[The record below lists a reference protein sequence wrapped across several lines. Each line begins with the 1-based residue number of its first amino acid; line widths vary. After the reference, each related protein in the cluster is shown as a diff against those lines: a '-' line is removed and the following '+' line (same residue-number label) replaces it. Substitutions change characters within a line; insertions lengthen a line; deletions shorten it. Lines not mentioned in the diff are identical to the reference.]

1 MRNPLITS
9 VAAAALFVLPPVAN
23 AQDAAAGAAT
33 GAPLARAWAARL
45 VPAGPI
51 VIATGSSSSNVRR
64 ASAIA

>member
-1 MRNPLITS
+1 
-9 VAAAALFVLPPVAN
+9 
-23 AQDAAAGAAT
+23 
-33 GAPLARAWAARL
+33 LARAWAARL